1 MNKGELIEA
10 VKAKLGTDASKA
22 QAERAVEA
30 VLEGIKE
37 GIKKTSSVHLIGFGT
52 FSVAK
57 RAARKGI
64 NPKTGEKISIKASK
78 NVKFKAGSAL
88 KAIAAKA
95 K

>member
-10 VKAKLGTDASKA
+10 VKANLGKDASKA

-30 VLEGIKE
+30 VLDGIKA
-37 GIKKTSSVHLIGFGT
+37 GIKKDSAVQLIGFGT
-52 FSVAK
+52 FSVVK

-78 NVKFKAGSAL
+78 NVKFKAGAAL
-88 KAIAAKA
+88 KTLAAKT

>member
-37 GIKKTSSVHLIGFGT
+37 GIKKTSSVQLIGFGT